1 MDHTDHE
8 CNSLRFEIQIKGWFH
23 EVQKKKEKPLNIND
37 ITIIDDGKLKKPSLR
52 RRWVMR
58 WSGLTL
64 GYTVS

>member
-1 MDHTDHE
+1 MK
-8 CNSLRFEIQIKGWFH
+8 FK
-23 EVQKKKEKPLNIND
+23 KKKEKPLNIND